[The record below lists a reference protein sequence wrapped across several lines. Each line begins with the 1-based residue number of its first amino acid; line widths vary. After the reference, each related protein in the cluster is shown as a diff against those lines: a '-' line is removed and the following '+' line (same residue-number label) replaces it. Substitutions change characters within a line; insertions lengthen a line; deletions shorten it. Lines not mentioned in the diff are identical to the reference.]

1 MKRLLKGGRVV
12 DPANGIDGQFDVLIE
27 DDRIV
32 QVDRDIPVEANR
44 TTVVDV
50 PAGCVVVPGLI
61 DMHVHL
67 REPGQEHK
75 ETVATGTAAAV
86 AGGFTAVACMPNT
99 DPVNDSAGITE
110 YILKKAEEAALARVY
125 PIGAVSRGSRGE
137 QLADIA
143 ELRAAGCVA
152 ISDDGRPVAT
162 ALLMRRALEY
172 ANMFGMPVIDHC
184 EDPSLK
190 GDGVAHEGYHAS
202 LLGLRGIPAAAES
215 IMVQRDVE
223 LARLTGGCVHI
234 AHMSVQESLEA
245 VRVGKAQ
252 GSHVTC
258 EVTPHHFTL
267 TDESLAVP
275 VSYDTNVKMN
285 PPLRGMAD
293 RDALLKGLAD
303 GSIDAIATDHAPH
316 HYDEKKV
323 EFDRAP
329 FGIVGLETCVPIAF
343 DRLVHSGLI
352 GISRL
357 VELLSVNP
365 ARILRV
371 PGGALTPGVL
381 ADLTILVP
389 ELATTIA
396 AHRLRTK
403 SKNMPFEGWQLRGG
417 VAATLVG
424 GRLVYSNPD
433 VKQLR
438 LDALALEQSPRV
450 LK

>member
-12 DPANGIDGQFDVLIE
+12 DPAHGLDGQYDVLIE
-27 DDRIV
+27 DDRIARL
-32 QVDRDIPVEANR
+32 DRAIPIGGE
-44 TTVVDV
+44 TTVIDV

-110 YILKKAEEAALARVY
+110 YILKKAAEAGLARVY

-172 ANMFGMPVIDHC
+172 ASMFGMPVIDHC

-215 IMVQRDVE
+215 IMVQRDIE
-223 LARLTGGCVHI
+223 LARLTGGRVHI

-258 EVTPHHFTL
+258 EVTPHHLTL

-275 VSYDTNVKMN
+275 MSYDTNVKMN
-285 PPLRGMAD
+285 PPLRGIAD

-329 FGIVGLETCVPIAF
+329 FGIVGLETCVSLAF
-343 DRLVHSGLI
+343 DRLVHAGLI

-357 VELLSVNP
+357 VELLSTNP
-365 ARILRV
+365 ARILQV
-371 PGGALTPGVL
+371 PGGSLAPGMP
-381 ADLTILVP
+381 ADVTILAPDLSV
-389 ELATTIA
+389 TVA
-396 AHRLRTK
+396 AHRLRSK

-424 GRLVYSNPD
+424 GRLVYANPD
-433 VKQLR
+433 MKQLGEE
-438 LDALALEQSPRV
+438 AI